1 MIYYS
6 GEAGSARL
14 SADGGESFLAS
25 LKGKFLA
32 VQLGGSFSSAGVPKT
47 WRPTQGISVHRGLA
61 LSMH

>member
-32 VQLGGSFSSAGVPKT
+32 VQLGGSFSSAGVL
-47 WRPTQGISVHRGLA
+47 RHGGLLRA
-61 LSMH
+61 SRFTGGLL